1 MVNLVFFNNIQAYS
15 SELENFLSQAQHPK
29 VVELLQN
36 ALDKCKKDATK
47 SSAQPSAVQAAKA
60 KPKSD
65 KPSMYFTTI
74 NSYGEPTDI

>member
-1 MVNLVFFNNIQAYS
+1 
-15 SELENFLSQAQHPK
+15 LEKFLSQAQHPK

-36 ALDKCKKDATK
+36 ALDKYKKDATK
-47 SSAQPSAVQAAKA
+47 SPAQPSTVQAVKA

-74 NSYGEPTDI
+74 NSYGNLVCMSVHKNTTV